1 MKKITIAALLSLIP
15 QIVMPINNYVL
26 ANDFSSTT
34 KIVSTELEIPD
45 NVPNYDIIFESEDR
59 NIYKVKNIIE
69 LTNSDGDIFTA
80 DGIVENEI
88 ISEDDEG
95 ILGTTTYEVDLSELE
110 NVNTEDSFL
119 NTIGNLLTTKV
130 YADSNETSSNS
141 TWDNS
146 ISVKLNM
153 TVYWRKYNSGHINI
167 TRVTGS
173 YYKEDPTVAVT
184 GSNLFVTQ
192 GMPGEHQE
200 RNYNIGT
207 NRSWSYSTG
216 FSKVGNVGW
225 PTRKYAKYTVNLK
238 RGGSTWTA
246 VLDNVLGG

>member
-1 MKKITIAALLSLIP
+1 
-15 QIVMPINNYVL
+15 MPISNYVS
-26 ANDFSSTT
+26 ANDFSSPTG
-34 KIVSTELEIPD
+34 IVSTELEIPD
-45 NVPNYDIIFESEDR
+45 NIPNHDIIFESEER
-59 NIYKVKNIIE
+59 NVYKAENIIE

-80 DGIVENEI
+80 DGIIENEI
-88 ISEDDEG
+88 ISEDNEG

-119 NTIGNLLTTKV
+119 NAIGNLLTTKV

-141 TWDNS
+141 TWDSS

-167 TRVTGS
+167 TKVAGS
-173 YYKEDPTVAVT
+173 YYREDPTVAVT
-184 GSNLFVTQ
+184 GSSVYVIQ
-192 GMPGEHQE
+192 GMSGESQS
-200 RNYNIGT
+200 RNYNPGT
-207 NRSWSYSTG
+207 NRNWVYSTG

-225 PTRKYAKYTVNLK
+225 PTRKYAKYTVNLR